1 MYISWALV
9 VIACFLSTLLVFPV
23 TPFTPF
29 TLTVLAINIS
39 AVIALRYAAY
49 WRI

>member
-23 TPFTPF
+23 TPFT
-29 TLTVLAINIS
+29 LTVLAINIS